1 MIAPLATGRGRAIAA
16 VLSAALIALSAG
28 CSSSGGKSTTPT
40 VQGTATQAP
49 APTAF
54 PEPTVDADSVNAPL
68 KGYSAKV
75 PAGWHYRPNFVND
88 TQARF
93 PTDAF
98 FAPNVIE
105 NVQPSVSMTCYA
117 PADGKT
123 LENYRDEWTQFI
135 GQFSAQD
142 VRVEESAVA
151 GIRAFVFTY
160 SQTLNEQTNDPT
172 PVAKAVGITK
182 QDYVL
187 IQGPC
192 RWLIAAIMPP
202 SQVDANRPVIASFIA
217 ALKFPAPL
225 T

>member
-1 MIAPLATGRGRAIAA
+1 MMARTTGRGRVFLAL
-16 VLSAALIALSAG
+16 LSVGLIALSAG
-28 CSSSGGKSTTPT
+28 CSSSSGKSATPT
-40 VQGTATQAP
+40 LQGTPAQAP

-68 KGYSAKV
+68 KGFSAKV
-75 PAGWHYRPNFVND
+75 PTGWHYRPNFVND
-88 TQARF
+88 GQARF

-98 FAPNVIE
+98 FGPNVVE

-123 LENYRDEWTQFI
+123 LENYRDEWSQFI
-135 GQFSAQD
+135 GQFSAKD
-142 VRVEESAVA
+142 VRVDESTVA
-151 GIRAFVFTY
+151 GLRAFVFTY
-160 SQTLNEQTNDPT
+160 TQTLNEQTADPT
-172 PVAKAVGITK
+172 PVATAVGVAK

-187 IQGPC
+187 IQGDC

-202 SQVDANRPVIASFIA
+202 SQIDADGPVIASFIS
-217 ALKFPAPL
+217 ALKFSTRL

>member
-1 MIAPLATGRGRAIAA
+1 MPLATGRGRTIVA

-28 CSSSGGKSTTPT
+28 CSSSGGKNATPT
-40 VQGTATQAP
+40 AQGTPTQAP

-88 TQARF
+88 TKARF

-98 FAPNVIE
+98 FGPKVDP

-123 LENYRDEWTQFI
+123 LENYRDEWSQFI
-135 GQFSAQD
+135 GQFNAKD
-142 VRVEESAVA
+142 VRVDESTVA
-151 GIRAFVFTY
+151 GLRAFVFTY
-160 SQTLNEQTNDPT
+160 TQTLNEQTDDPT
-172 PVAKAVGITK
+172 PVAKAVDITK

-187 IQGPC
+187 IQGDC

-202 SQVDANRPVIASFIA
+202 SEVDADKLVIASFIS
-217 ALKFPAPL
+217 ALKFATRL